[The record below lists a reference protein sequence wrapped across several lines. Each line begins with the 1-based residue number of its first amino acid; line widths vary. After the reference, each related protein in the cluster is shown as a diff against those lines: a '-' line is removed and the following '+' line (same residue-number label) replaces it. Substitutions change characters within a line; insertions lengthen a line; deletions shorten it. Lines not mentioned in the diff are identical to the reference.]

1 MRNFMDEHDKKW
13 KTEALNTLGISI
25 NILNELKD
33 SEIQTLWSVLNRF
46 LRDITT
52 SDDYPII

>member
-1 MRNFMDEHDKKW
+1 MDEHDKKW
-13 KTEALNTLGISI
+13 KIEALNTLGIPI
-25 NILNELKD
+25 AVLNKLKG